1 MPIIGSVV
9 FLMFFNACFEVN
21 LINDF
26 LCSTITLKNAKKKLC
41 RFTCQHFMIQIT
53 VQQEA
58 LSFSKVRLILCQVL
72 LLIGLWMLME
82 ISLHYFYTTA
92 LQQVRVVL
100 VILAEAII

>member
-1 MPIIGSVV
+1 
-9 FLMFFNACFEVN
+9 
-21 LINDF
+21 
-26 LCSTITLKNAKKKLC
+26 
-41 RFTCQHFMIQIT
+41 MIQIT

-58 LSFSKVRLILCQVL
+58 LSLSKVRWILGQVL

-100 VILAEAII
+100 VILAEAIIWFDIKYFYPKIYLHEEFTTDS